1 MSYLIQVYGETEG
14 NKEAEERFEHVGN
27 GDYSLSFLSLN
38 SAQRHANK
46 HVRSVLFANRGLSM
60 EFAVEAK
67 NVVKDFGEIRALDGP
82 SFNVRQGEIYGLIGP
97 NGAGK
102 TTALRVTST
111 LLLPTSGTVK
121 VFGRDVVDEALEVRR
136 LISYLPEEAG
146 AYKNLSGHEYLEFM
160 TKFTTRN
167 KENLKETVAIA
178 AKISGLE
185 ERLRDKVKT
194 YSKGMKRRL
203 LVARALMT
211 KPKLAVLDE
220 PTSGLDVLHSVHV
233 RRIIKQ
239 YVEKQGVTVFLSSH
253 NMLEV
258 EHLCDRVALINKGK
272 IVAEDSPAALK
283 KKANVSNLEEVFAK
297 VVGLV

>member
-1 MSYLIQVYGETEG
+1 MSFVV
-14 NKEAEERFEHVGN
+14 EAE
-27 GDYSLSFLSLN
+27 
-38 SAQRHANK
+38 
-46 HVRSVLFANRGLSM
+46 GL
-60 EFAVEAK
+60 
-67 NVVKDFGEIRALDGP
+67 VKDFGEVRALDGL
-82 SFNVRQGEIYGLIGP
+82 SFQVKNGEIYGLIGP

-102 TTALRVTST
+102 TTALRIVST
-111 LLLPTSGTVK
+111 LLKPTSGFVK
-121 VFGRDVVDEALEVRR
+121 VLGRDVVDEASEIRR

-146 AYKNLSGHEYLEFM
+146 AYKNLSGYEYLEFM
-160 TKFTTRN
+160 AKFTTDN
-167 KENLKETVAIA
+167 KETVKETVEVA

-185 ERLRDKVKT
+185 ERLKDKVKT

-233 RRIIKQ
+233 RGIIKQ
-239 YVEKQGVTVFLSSH
+239 YVEKQGVTVLLSSH

-272 IVAEDSPAALK
+272 IVAEGSPAELK
-283 KKANVSNLEEVFAK
+283 KKANASNLEEVFAK
-297 VVGLV
+297 VVGFV